1 MKRYLVFFLVLVLA
15 LSSRIPAAKKL
26 TFEQAYLG
34 KGEKLLNDLP
44 RIGEWLDDRFYLEIK
59 DKKVFK
65 VDARKEKYRLI
76 IDPAK
81 YDVLEKNKLS
91 LQRAAHRSADFRKFI
106 FLKEGDLYLFT
117 KGKNEIRRLTQTDGS
132 EKNPRLSPDGRYVA
146 YTLDHD
152 LYLYDLAD
160 GKAIRLTSD
169 GSEDILNGYAS
180 WVYYEEILGRRER
193 YRAFWWSQDSQKIV
207 FLRFD
212 QTEVPVFPIFNAAGV
227 YGELEK
233 QRYPKPGFANPTV
246 KIGIIDI
253 NTRGLSWIPFN
264 DEADFYLSFPRWN
277 QKNDSL
283 YFQWLNR
290 DQNHLKILCYDCA
303 SQKIRQ
309 VYEEKQ
315 ETWVDFPGFNDLVLL
330 KNDDMVIKSSKSGW
344 DHIYLLFEDGT
355 ERQITTGEW
364 AVGRIHTV
372 DERRG
377 LIYFDARRE
386 DSTETDFYCTDFW
399 GKQVKRLTRQKGTHR
414 VMVSEGGSYFI
425 DNYSSITVPGKLD
438 LYNRE
443 GQLIR
448 SLGNRY
454 NKVMEEYALATPQ
467 LFRIK
472 TDDGF
477 ALPAIWYLPPD
488 FDESKKYPVIL
499 NVYGGPGA
507 SSVRNAFGYRPL
519 QGHFLASLGIIVM
532 GVDHRGSGHFGKK
545 GMGLMHRSL
554 GKWEMHDYIQ
564 AVTYLRTLP
573 FVDSQKI
580 GITGGSYGGYVA
592 ALALASQPDYF
603 QYGIAHFSV
612 TDWRLYDSVYTERY
626 MDTPEDNPEG
636 YKSGSVLTYIDQ
648 YKGGLRITHGTMDD
662 NVHMQNTLQFIDKA
676 LDAGKPIELM
686 LYPGERHGLRGKK
699 RVVFYKEDLD
709 FWMRHLFG
717 KRFNGEG

>member
-15 LSSRIPAAKKL
+15 LSIRIPAAKKL

-91 LQRAAHRSADFRKFI
+91 LQRAAHRTADFRKFI

-152 LYLYDLAD
+152 LYLYDLNH
-160 GKAIRLTSD
+160 GTAIRLTAD

-193 YRAFWWSQDSQKIV
+193 YRAFWWSQNSQRIV

-253 NTRGLSWIPFN
+253 KTRELRWIPFN
-264 DEADFYLSFPRWN
+264 GEADFYLSFPCWN
-277 QKNDSL
+277 QKNDSV

-290 DQNHLKILCYDCA
+290 DQNHLKILCYDCG
-303 SQKIRQ
+303 SHKIRQ
-309 VYEEKQ
+309 VYEEEQK
-315 ETWVDFPGFNDLVLL
+315 TWVEFPGFNDLVLL

-344 DHIYLLFEDGT
+344 DHIYLISRDGT
-355 ERQITTGEW
+355 ERQVTTGEW

-372 DERRG
+372 DEEKG
-377 LIYFDARRE
+377 WIYFDARKE

-399 GKQVKRLTRQKGTHR
+399 GKQVKRLTRQKGSHR
-414 VMVSEGGSYFI
+414 VMVSDRGTYFI
-425 DNYSSITVPGKLD
+425 DQYSSITVPGKMS

-443 GQLIR
+443 GKLIR
-448 SLGNRY
+448 PLGDRY
-454 NKVMEEYALATPQ
+454 KKVMEEYALAKPQ

-477 ALPAIWYLPPD
+477 ALPARWYLPPD

-499 NVYGGPGA
+499 DIYGGPGA
-507 SSVRNAFGYRPL
+507 SSVRNAFGRRPL
-519 QGHFLASLGIIVM
+519 TDHFLASLGIIVM

-545 GMGLMHRSL
+545 RVDLMHRSL
-554 GKWEMHDYIQ
+554 GKWEMHDYVQ
-564 AVTYLRTLP
+564 AVKYLRTLP
-573 FVDSQKI
+573 FVDSQRI

-603 QYGIAHFSV
+603 QFGIAHFSV

-626 MDTPEDNPEG
+626 MDTPDDNPEG
-636 YKSGSVLTYIDQ
+636 YKSSSVLTYIDQ

-662 NVHMQNTLQFIDKA
+662 NVHMQNTLQFIDKV
-676 LDAGKPIELM
+676 LDAGKLIELM
-686 LYPGERHGLRGKK
+686 LYPGERHGLRSKK

-717 KRFNGEG
+717 KRFNG